1 LAEEQDK
8 KQSLEAWL
16 AEERQR
22 LDQGFTYEPPPPL
35 EDNPP
40 DAAQDILA
48 QMGLG
53 AGVLAGIVAGH
64 ANPVTFDGC
73 TASTM
78 EEALVSHVS
87 GGDTRVSVE
96 HTENATVVTLL
107 QSQAGGP
114 HGFLPALTVT
124 LIQTGETLTVAM
136 SDLSGDARRGAIG
149 SLGKAALHGGQRLLL
164 RRRGLAGALDAA
176 GGLMETIERAS
187 EDIEDLGLPR
197 RTWAIIDQVG
207 EAAEITYW
215 QEQRKRGIRER
226 RREAAE
232 RAWTHCEYCGRA
244 FGEDGE
250 DGQSIVQCPS
260 CGAPRGPKPAWLD

>member
-1 LAEEQDK
+1 MAEEQDK
-8 KQSLEAWL
+8 RQSLEAWL

-22 LDQGFTYEPPPPL
+22 LDQGFTYVPPPPV

-73 TASTM
+73 KASTV

-87 GGDTRVSVE
+87 GGDIRASVE
-96 HTENATVVTLL
+96 RTENATVVTLL
-107 QSQAGGP
+107 QSQEGRP
-114 HGFLPALTVT
+114 HGFSPALTVT
-124 LIQTGETLTVAM
+124 LIETGETLTVAM
-136 SDLSGDARRGAIG
+136 SDLSGDAKRGAIG
-149 SLGKAALHGGQRLLL
+149 SLGRAALHGGQRLLL

-176 GGLMETIERAS
+176 GGLMQTIEEAS

-197 RTWAIIDQVG
+197 RIWAIIDQVG
-207 EAAEITYW
+207 EAAEDAYW
-215 QEQRKRGIRER
+215 EEER
-226 RREAAE
+226 REEARNRRRNAAE

-244 FGEDGE
+244 YGQDEED
-250 DGQSIVQCPS
+250 IVQCAS
-260 CGAPRGPKPAWLD
+260 CGAPRGPKPAWLG